1 MGWSW
6 SKSKSFGPF
15 RVNMS
20 KSGVGFSVGG
30 KGFRTGVNASGRKY
44 STVSV
49 PGTGLR
55 YSTGGG
61 AAKGGSGSS
70 PKAKAGCMG
79 MIAMVISLAAV
90 VVLAISG
97 RLG

>member
-15 RVNMS
+15 RVNLS

-55 YSTGGG
+55 YTTGGG
-61 AAKGGSGSS
+61 AAKS
-70 PKAKAGCMG
+70 PSKTTSRAKSGCMG
-79 MIAMVISLAAV
+79 VIAIVFSLAAS
-90 VVLAISG
+90 LAWVWQ
-97 RLG
+97 RL

>member
-15 RVNMS
+15 RVNLS

-55 YSTGGG
+55 YTTGGG
-61 AAKGGSGSS
+61 AVRSPGKPAGRAKT
-70 PKAKAGCMG
+70 GCMG
-79 MIAMVISLAAV
+79 VIVIVFSLAAS
-90 VVLAISG
+90 LAWVWQ
-97 RLG
+97 RL

>member
-15 RVNMS
+15 RVNLS

-30 KGFRTGVNASGRKY
+30 KGLRTGVNASGRKY
-44 STVSV
+44 STFSV

-55 YSTGGG
+55 YTTGGG
-61 AAKGGSGSS
+61 AAKSTGKTPSR
-70 PKAKAGCMG
+70 AKAGCMG
-79 MIAMVISLAAV
+79 VIAILFSLGASFAWV
-90 VVLAISG
+90 WQ
-97 RLG
+97 RL